1 MGSLTTKQERGLY
14 LYVATRSNGI
24 PGPVMQSIGWIVN
37 IMARTIHY
45 SGPHDHD
52 RATIDSRFRIRS
64 EGWSAVASVAFLAG
78 VCNGTAH
85 GRQRSATASMRS
97 FAKSRV
103 CILHDFSRESPSAG
117 SISFARKSAPTVRL
131 SQCR

>member
-14 LYVATRSNGI
+14 LYVGTRSNGI
-24 PGPVMQSIGWIVN
+24 PGPVMQSVGRIVN
-37 IMARTIHY
+37 IMAHTIHY

-52 RATIDSRFRIRS
+52 RATIDSRFRVRS

-78 VCNGTAH
+78 VRNGTAH
-85 GRQRSATASMRS
+85 GRQRSTTASMRS
-97 FAKSRV
+97 FVKSLV

-117 SISFARKSAPTVRL
+117 
-131 SQCR
+131 